1 MSPQE
6 ASRLVGHSLD
16 IVEWGRRW
24 QKAWTSHNPK
34 NENANCIGDSFGQ
47 LTDEIERLRTA
58 LRAVREILRQARYQT
73 DLGWADQRVSDA
85 LEIISNALREGEGTP

>member
-1 MSPQE
+1 MSPIE
-6 ASRLVGHSLD
+6 ARRAVGQPD

-34 NENANCIGDSFGQ
+34 NENENCIGDSFGQ

-58 LRAVREILRQARYQT
+58 LRAVRASTDPRWQAQII
-73 DLGWADQRVSDA
+73 SDA
-85 LEIISNALREGEGTP
+85 LRDAP

>member
-1 MSPQE
+1 MSPME
-6 ASRLVGHSLD
+6 VARLVGHSPQAETRDID

-47 LTDEIERLRTA
+47 LTHEIERLRTA
-58 LRAVREILRQARYQT
+58 LRSVRATTCPQWRDQLI
-73 DLGWADQRVSDA
+73 ADA
-85 LEIISNALREGEGTP
+85 PRESET